1 VRLKACLR
9 DSDTVARMDG
19 DQFAIAVPVVAANED
34 IERVAQKVQAALAEP
49 FQIEG
54 HELRISGSI

>member
-1 VRLKACLR
+1 
-9 DSDTVARMDG
+9 MDG